1 MRDGDQVEWGL
12 LCILQCWHSNC
23 HPTLLFLFVF
33 YYSLSRSHYFSHP
46 TSDVCCGAELGA
58 NLFIQW
64 AHHYSSVTPLCFH
77 CSKLSIFLC
86 CPLTS
91 VDNIKTCE
99 RYIQC
104 GLPPFLFSVSPNVT
118 PGLWQPFSHL
128 LCFDVL
134 CCQSSFSLLLSLLC
148 FIGRTAVKKLLPE
161 HWSLWWLFFYTI

>member
-12 LCILQCWHSNC
+12 ICILQCWHSNC
-23 HPTLLFLFVF
+23 HPTLLFLIVL
-33 YYSLSRSHYFSHP
+33 YYSLSGSHYFSHP
-46 TSDVCCGAELGA
+46 TSDVCCGAELCA

-99 RYIQC
+99 DIYSVACHHSYLLSVLTSPQTS
-104 GLPPFLFSVSPNVT
+104 GSPFPI
-118 PGLWQPFSHL
+118 
-128 LCFDVL
+128 
-134 CCQSSFSLLLSLLC
+134 CCALMCCVWQSSFSFLLSLLC
-148 FIGRTAVKKLLPE
+148 FTGRTAVKKLQPE
-161 HWSLWWLFFYTI
+161 HWSLWWLFFYII